1 MDCKEAERL
10 VQPYIE
16 NKLPSKKLEAF
27 ISHVQKCP
35 SCYEELETYFIIHHA
50 IKYLDEDR
58 HDSYNMKEK
67 LSVDL
72 GKKRRQIRTNKHL
85 RVLGVYL
92 IVLLVILIAALI
104 GMFLSMDVSMAHLF
118 EHMV

>member
-16 NKLPSKKLEAF
+16 NKLSPKQLEAF

-50 IKYLDEDR
+50 IKYLEEDR

-72 GKKRRQIRTNKHL
+72 GKKRRQIRTNRRLKML
-85 RVLGVYL
+85 KGFL
-92 IVLLVILIAALI
+92 IILLAVLVIAVVCL
-104 GMFLSMDVSMAHLF
+104 FLLPGQPVAFGFADYF
-118 EHMV
+118 